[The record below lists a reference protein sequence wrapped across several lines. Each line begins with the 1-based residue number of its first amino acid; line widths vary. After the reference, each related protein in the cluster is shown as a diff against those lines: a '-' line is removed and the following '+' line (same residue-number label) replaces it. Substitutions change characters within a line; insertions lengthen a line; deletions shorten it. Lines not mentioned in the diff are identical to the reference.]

1 MTGLLSAYLSRL
13 WKEKLFWLA
22 MLFMVGSGVLIAL
35 NSYQSSLSYLERG
48 IAACVSVPLEQ
59 YCFAFQWVI
68 GVLAAVVSRISNFP

>member
-22 MLFMVGSGVLIAL
+22 MLFMAGSGVLIAL

-48 IAACVSVPLEQ
+48 IAASVSVPLEQ
-59 YCFAFQWVI
+59 YCFAFQ
-68 GVLAAVVSRISNFP
+68 